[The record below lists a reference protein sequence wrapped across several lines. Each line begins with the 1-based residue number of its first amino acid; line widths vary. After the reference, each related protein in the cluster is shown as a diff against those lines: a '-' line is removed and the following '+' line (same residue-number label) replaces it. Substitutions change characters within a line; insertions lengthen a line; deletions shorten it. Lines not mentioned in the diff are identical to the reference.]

1 MRGRLAWGAIA
12 IVALAASGFFAASAQ
27 TAFPQTPVSEQQ
39 QRLIEAKA
47 ASQAAAERS
56 ARLEQAAANEKDQ
69 ALQARAQ
76 EAAVAAHI
84 QQIEADIAAGQARIA
99 IINRLLAAQ
108 RTRLAVRQGPVT
120 RLMAALQSLA
130 RRPAMISVV
139 QPGSVDDL
147 VHVRAVLA
155 NTLPVIRARTAD
167 VRADL
172 ARTRQLQAGATTATR
187 ALADSRAQLEEQRLS
202 LTRLEAEHRLRSR
215 ALGRDALFESDR
227 AIALGEHAR
236 DIVDL
241 MDQLGNQAATREE
254 LESLPGPLPRPPRP
268 GEVASPVDTI
278 SWSHGTPPYRL
289 PVVGRVVTG
298 LGELS
303 DAGVRSRG
311 LTIASAK
318 EAQVVAPA
326 AGRIAYAGQFR
337 GYGTIVI
344 IDHGGGWTSLIS
356 GLGAVSVRVGERVGQ
371 GAPIGAAGG
380 GDDPRVTIE
389 LRRRDRAVDMTP
401 LLG

>member
-1 MRGRLAWGAIA
+1 MRGRAVLGAIA
-12 IVALAASGFFAASAQ
+12 IVALAASGLFAASA
-27 TAFPQTPVSEQQ
+27 QTPVSEQQ
-39 QRLIEAKA
+39 QRLVEAKA
-47 ASQAAAERS
+47 ASRAAAERS
-56 ARLEQAAANEKDQ
+56 ASLERAAANEKDQ

-99 IINRLLAAQ
+99 IINRLLATQ

-130 RRPAMISVV
+130 RRPAMISIV

-147 VHVRAVLA
+147 VHVRAVLS

-172 ARTRQLQAGATTATR
+172 ARTRQLQAGATAATK
-187 ALADSRAQLEEQRLS
+187 ALAGSRTQLEEQRLS
-202 LTRLEAEHRLRSR
+202 LTRLEAEHRMRSR

-278 SWSHGTPPYRL
+278 SWSHSAPPYRL
-289 PVVGRVVTG
+289 P
-298 LGELS
+298 
-303 DAGVRSRG
+303 
-311 LTIASAK
+311 
-318 EAQVVAPA
+318 
-326 AGRIAYAGQFR
+326 
-337 GYGTIVI
+337 
-344 IDHGGGWTSLIS
+344 
-356 GLGAVSVRVGERVGQ
+356 
-371 GAPIGAAGG
+371 
-380 GDDPRVTIE
+380 
-389 LRRRDRAVDMTP
+389 
-401 LLG
+401 

>member
-1 MRGRLAWGAIA
+1 VRGRLAWGAIA

-27 TAFPQTPVSEQQ
+27 TAFPQAPVSEQQ

-47 ASQAAAERS
+47 ASKAAAERS

-76 EAAVAAHI
+76 EASVAAHI
-84 QQIEADIAAGQARIA
+84 QQIEADIAAGQARMA

-172 ARTRQLQAGATTATR
+172 ARTRQLQAGATAATK
-187 ALADSRAQLEEQRLS
+187 ALADSRTQLEEQRLS

-241 MDQLGNQAATREE
+241 MDQLGNQAATREG

>member
-1 MRGRLAWGAIA
+1 MRRAWTASIAVAATLAGIG
-12 IVALAASGFFAASAQ
+12 VASLSAQ
-27 TAFPQTPVSEQQ
+27 TPAAEQQ
-39 QRLIEAKA
+39 QRLIEAKQQ
-47 ASQAAAERS
+47 SAAAAARS
-56 ARLEQAAANEKDQ
+56 ARLEQEAAREQNE
-69 ALQARAQ
+69 ARQARAQ
-76 EAAVAAHI
+76 EAAVAARI
-84 QQIEADIAAGQARIA
+84 QQAEADIAAGQARIA
-99 IINRLLAAQ
+99 IINRLLMAQ
-108 RTRLAVRQGPVT
+108 RARLATRQGPVT

-130 RRPAMISVV
+130 RRPALISIV
-139 QPGSVDDL
+139 QPGSVADI

-155 NTLPVIRARTAD
+155 STLPVVRARTAD

-172 ARTRQLQAGATTATR
+172 ARTRQLQAGASLATQR
-187 ALADSRAQLEEQRLS
+187 LAESRTRLEEQRLA

-227 AIALGEHAR
+227 AIALGERAR

-254 LESLPGPLPRPPRP
+254 LQSLPGPLPRPPRP
-268 GEVASPVDTI
+268 GEVASPVETI
-278 SWSHGTPPYRL
+278 SWSASAPPYKL

-311 LTIASAK
+311 LTIVSAA
-318 EAQVVAPA
+318 EATVIAPA
-326 AGRIAYAGQFR
+326 AGRIAYAGPFR

-344 IDHGGGWTSLIS
+344 IDHGGGWTSLIA
-356 GLGAVSVRVGERVGQ
+356 GLGRVSTRVGETVAQ
-371 GAPIGAAGG
+371 GSPIGRAGS
-380 GDDPRVTIE
+380 GDDPRITIE
-389 LRRRDRAVDMTP
+389 LRRRDRPVDMTP

>member
-1 MRGRLAWGAIA
+1 MRGKLAWGGIA
-12 IVALAASGFFAASAQ
+12 VVALAAGSFFAAFAQ
-27 TAFPQTPVSEQQ
+27 APLSQPAVSEQK

-56 ARLEQAAANEKDQ
+56 ARLERAAANEKDQ

-130 RRPAMISVV
+130 RRPAMISIV

-147 VHVRAVLA
+147 VHVRAVLS

-172 ARTRQLQAGATTATR
+172 ARTRELQAGATAATK
-187 ALADSRAQLEEQRLS
+187 ALAESRTQLEEQRLS
-202 LTRLEAEHRLRSR
+202 LTRLEAEHRMRSR

-278 SWSHGTPPYRL
+278 SWSHSAPPYRL

-303 DAGVRSRG
+303 DTGVRSRG
-311 LTIASAK
+311 LTIVSAK

-326 AGRIAYAGQFR
+326 AGRIAFAGPFR

-356 GLGAVSVRVGERVGQ
+356 GLGGVSARVGERVAQ
-371 GAPIGAAGG
+371 GAPIGAAGS
-380 GDDPRVTIE
+380 GDDPRITIE
-389 LRRRDRAVDMTP
+389 LRRRDRAIDMTP

>member
-1 MRGRLAWGAIA
+1 MRGRLALGGIA
-12 IVALAASGFFAASAQ
+12 IVALAAGSFFAASA
-27 TAFPQTPVSEQQ
+27 QTPVSEQQ
-39 QRLIEAKA
+39 QRLVEAKA

-56 ARLEQAAANEKDQ
+56 ARLERAAANEKDQ

-120 RLMAALQSLA
+120 RLIAALQSLA

-147 VHVRAVLA
+147 VHVRAVLS

-172 ARTRQLQAGATTATR
+172 ARTRQLQASATTATK
-187 ALADSRAQLEEQRLS
+187 ALADSRTQLEEQRLS
-202 LTRLEAEHRLRSR
+202 LTRLEAEHRMRSR

-278 SWSHGTPPYRL
+278 SWSHSAPPYRL

-326 AGRIAYAGQFR
+326 AGRIAFAGPFR

-356 GLGAVSVRVGERVGQ
+356 GLGGVSARVGERVAQ
-371 GAPIGAAGG
+371 GAPIGATGS
-380 GDDPRVTIE
+380 GDDPRITIE
-389 LRRRDRAVDMTP
+389 LRRRDRAIDMTP

>member
-1 MRGRLAWGAIA
+1 MKWRASGGAIA
-12 IVALAASGFFAASAQ
+12 ILALAAGGFFAASAQ
-27 TAFPQTPVSEQQ
+27 TPAAEQQ
-39 QRLIEAKA
+39 QRLVAAKA
-47 ASQAAAERS
+47 ESDAAARRS
-56 ARLEQAAANEKDQ
+56 AALERAAANEKDQ

-76 EAAVAAHI
+76 EAAVAARI
-84 QQIEADIAAGQARIA
+84 QQAEADIAAGQARIA
-99 IINRLLAAQ
+99 IINRLLTAQ
-108 RTRLAVRQGPVT
+108 RARLAVHQGPVA

-130 RRPAMISVV
+130 RRPVMISVV

-147 VHVRAVLA
+147 VHVRAVLS

-172 ARTRQLQAGATTATR
+172 ARTRQLQASATLATK
-187 ALADSRAQLEEQRLS
+187 ALADSRTQLEAQRLA
-202 LTRLEAEHRLRSR
+202 LTRLEAEHRMRSR
-215 ALGRDALFESDR
+215 ELGRDALFESDR
-227 AIALGEHAR
+227 AIALGERAR

-241 MDQLGNQAATREE
+241 MDQLGNQATTREE

-278 SWSHGTPPYRL
+278 SWSHSAPPYRL

-303 DAGVRSRG
+303 DTGVRSRG
-311 LTIASAK
+311 LTIISAK
-318 EAQVVAPA
+318 EAQVIAPA
-326 AGRIAYAGQFR
+326 TGRIAYAGPFR

-356 GLGAVSVRVGERVGQ
+356 GLGTVSVRVGERVGQ
-371 GAPIGAAGG
+371 GAPIGQAGS
-380 GDDPRVTIE
+380 GDDPHITIE
-389 LRRRDRAVDMTP
+389 LRRRDRPVDMTP

>member
-1 MRGRLAWGAIA
+1 MRGRLAWGGIA
-12 IVALAASGFFAASAQ
+12 IVALAAGSFFAASAQ
-27 TAFPQTPVSEQQ
+27 TPVSEQQ
-39 QRLIEAKA
+39 ARLIEAKA

-56 ARLEQAAANEKDQ
+56 AGLERAAANEKDQ

-108 RTRLAVRQGPVT
+108 RNRLAVRQGPVT

-130 RRPAMISVV
+130 RRPAMISIV

-147 VHVRAVLA
+147 VHVRAVLS

-172 ARTRQLQAGATTATR
+172 ARTRQLQAGATAATK
-187 ALADSRAQLEEQRLS
+187 ALAESRTQLEEQRLS

-278 SWSHGTPPYRL
+278 SWSHSAPPYRL

-311 LTIASAK
+311 LTILSAK

-326 AGRIAYAGQFR
+326 AGRIAFAGPFR

-344 IDHGGGWTSLIS
+344 IDNGGGWTSLIS
-356 GLGAVSVRVGERVGQ
+356 GLGGVSARVGERVAQ
-371 GAPIGAAGG
+371 GAPIGAAGS
-380 GDDPRVTIE
+380 GDDPRITIE
-389 LRRRDRAVDMTP
+389 LRRRDRAIDMTP